1 MHILAKY
8 TQIIE
13 EGKKVKDIES
23 ELRQIEQA
31 FLGSSDI
38 RIRRINAG
46 HAMAAIVYI
55 DGLIDREL
63 LEENVI
69 KPLTHA
75 EKLSPTA
82 ESIQRSIYYCEEL
95 RVKDNREEIIELIAE
110 GDIALLVEGSRE
122 YFGLSIRKYP
132 RRAVE
137 EPPTSTVFKGPR
149 EGFVEDIKTN
159 LAMVRRRVRSPN
171 LVVYMTKSGKLTGTP
186 IAVIYIEGV
195 ASPHVVS
202 KVKER
207 IENINMDGIIDSS
220 YVARYLE
227 EKKYSLFT
235 EVGVT
240 EKPDIMTAKILEGRV
255 AVIVDGSPI
264 VLTVPMLLMEEFQ
277 DSFDYYNKSWRA
289 SLLRF
294 LRLLGAFFT
303 IFLPAVYLAFTA
315 HAYSMLPLRFLM
327 SVMNAVVGITFN
339 APIEM
344 LVVLVLFEVLNQA
357 SLRMPRFL
365 GISLSIVGAIVL
377 GNTAVQAGLISS
389 PAVLVTAV
397 SAIGLFC
404 VPDQVSTFSFLR
416 MLVLIVSAV
425 LGLFGVI
432 LAAIM
437 LVAYLSNLNSYGAPY
452 LAPYAPIVLPDM
464 KDSFLKDGVPTMTKR
479 PYSFP
484 NRNRTRQRHPDQNS

>member
-95 RVKDNREEIIELIAE
+95 RVKANREEIIELIAE

-303 IFLPAVYLAFTA
+303 IFLPAV
-315 HAYSMLPLRFLM
+315 
-327 SVMNAVVGITFN
+327 
-339 APIEM
+339 
-344 LVVLVLFEVLNQA
+344 
-357 SLRMPRFL
+357 
-365 GISLSIVGAIVL
+365 
-377 GNTAVQAGLISS
+377 
-389 PAVLVTAV
+389 
-397 SAIGLFC
+397 
-404 VPDQVSTFSFLR
+404 
-416 MLVLIVSAV
+416 
-425 LGLFGVI
+425 
-432 LAAIM
+432 
-437 LVAYLSNLNSYGAPY
+437 
-452 LAPYAPIVLPDM
+452 
-464 KDSFLKDGVPTMTKR
+464 
-479 PYSFP
+479 
-484 NRNRTRQRHPDQNS
+484 